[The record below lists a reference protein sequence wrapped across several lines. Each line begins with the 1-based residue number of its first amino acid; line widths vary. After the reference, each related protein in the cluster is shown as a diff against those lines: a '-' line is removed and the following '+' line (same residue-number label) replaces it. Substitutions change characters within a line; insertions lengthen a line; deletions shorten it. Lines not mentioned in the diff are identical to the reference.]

1 MPFGLDIKS
10 LIVGILLAWF
20 VVPWAMSLLNRPTA
34 RNAGPAA

>member
-20 VVPWAMSLLNRPTA
+20 VIPWVQGLLAPKA
-34 RNAGPAA
+34 PASPAV